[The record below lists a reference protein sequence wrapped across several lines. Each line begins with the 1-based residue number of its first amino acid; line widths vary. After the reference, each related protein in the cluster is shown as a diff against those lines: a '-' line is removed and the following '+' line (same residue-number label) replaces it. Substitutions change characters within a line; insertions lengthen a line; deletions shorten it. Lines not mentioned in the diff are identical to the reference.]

1 MVANYAYFTPTD
13 YLELER
19 HSPIR
24 HEYRLGLVY
33 AMAGGSDFHDRIALN
48 LLTEI
53 NLHLRGSDYRFHSGN
68 VKVNYVDAFYYY
80 PDAFV
85 TCDPRDRDERYIKR
99 FPKLVAE
106 VLSPSTQTFD
116 WGDKFDDYQQIE
128 TLEEY
133 MLISQDLMQVECRRR
148 TSVGWK
154 TEIYTAS
161 EQVVLKSLGLSM
173 AIEQLYSGV
182 ELD

>member
-1 MVANYAYFTPTD
+1 MVASYAYFTPVD
-13 YLELER
+13 YLDLER
-19 HSPIR
+19 DNPIR

-53 NLHLRGSDYRFHSGN
+53 NLHLRGSDCRFHSGN
-68 VKVNYVDAFYYY
+68 VKVNYADAFYYY

-85 TCDPRDRDERYIKR
+85 TCDPRDLKERYVKR

-106 VLSPSTQTFD
+106 VLSPSTQVFER
-116 WGDKFDDYQQIE
+116 GDKFKDYQQIE

-133 MLISQDLMQVECRRR
+133 VLISQERMRVECRRR
-148 TSVGWK
+148 TRSGWETVIYEVG
-154 TEIYTAS
+154 
-161 EQVVLKSLGLSM
+161 EQISFKSIDLDV
-173 AIEQLYSGV
+173 AIERLYTGV
-182 ELD
+182 ELG